1 MKNVAILYGGFS
13 SEFEISK
20 KSAQVIYKH
29 APSNYNFYLVEVTPE
44 GWNVKVENETL
55 PVNLTTL
62 SFDWKNETVQIDVAH
77 VYIHGNPGE
86 NGKIQAFLDMK
97 GIPYIN
103 SSALSSEISF
113 DKWFC
118 NQFLKGLGFSVANSI
133 LLTENKVSITE
144 AVEQLNLPIFVKPT
158 DSGSSYGIS
167 KVKQANELQH
177 AIDLAFKEGKTVVLE
192 SFLKGREFTCAVY
205 QDKNGTHA
213 LPITEIICE
222 TEFFDFE
229 AKYSGTTQE
238 ITPAKLEDHLVKQIQ
253 EISKKVY
260 QTLQLNSIARIDFM
274 LCNDAPF
281 IIEVNTT
288 PGFTEASLVPQ
299 MLSVEGIKIADFW
312 STIYAYILN
321 K

>member
-13 SEFEISK
+13 SEFDISR
-20 KSAQVIYKH
+20 KSAQVIYNH
-29 APSNYNFYLVEVTPE
+29 ASSDYNFYLVEVTRD
-44 GWNVKVENETL
+44 GWNVKIDNETL
-55 PVNLTTL
+55 PVNLSTL
-62 SFDWKNETVQIDVAH
+62 NFEWNHTRVQIDIAH

-103 SSALSSEISF
+103 SNALSSEISF

-118 NQFLKGLGFSVANSI
+118 NQFLKGLGFSVAKSI
-133 LLTENKVSITE
+133 LLTENKIDISN
-144 AVEQLNLPIFVKPT
+144 AVQTLGLPIFVKPT

-167 KVKQANELQH
+167 KVKQQSELQN
-177 AIDLAFKEGKTVVLE
+177 AIDLAFDEGKTVVLE

-205 QDKNGTHA
+205 QDKKGIHA

-229 AKYSGTTQE
+229 AKYSGSTQE
-238 ITPAKLEDHLVKQIQ
+238 ITPAKLEQHLVDEIQ

-274 LCNDAPF
+274 LCDDHPF

-299 MLSVEGIKIADFW
+299 MLGVAGIKINDFW
-312 STIYAYILN
+312 SNIYNYILN
-321 K
+321 S